1 MELDFG
7 RLCLKCMEFSMGN
20 GRCAKCGT
28 KRGFGNGQFGAL
40 TPGVILHGTYLIGG
54 MLGQGGFG
62 ITYLGLDLSRGVK
75 VAVKEFMPANEGMR
89 SPGKLEVHPVR
100 RENFEYGLNRFYDEA
115 RTVHKYRGHPN
126 IIHIYKLFRENGTAY
141 YVMEYLDGMDMNR
154 FLQKNG
160 GKLDFSRT
168 MQIVLPVMDA
178 LERVHQDYVIHRD
191 ISPDNIF
198 VGKTVKL
205 LDFGAARAAYGNQ
218 NRSLSVILKQ
228 GYAPVEQYS
237 SRGRQGPWTDVYALS
252 ATMYRALTGKVIP
265 DAPSRLKKDEIED
278 IRVLAPEMPFY
289 SARAV
294 MKGLAVKAQNRYS
307 SIREFRC
314 EVMGESF
321 SGKGK
326 RDFLPAVRIYGLKGI
341 YAGNSLTLTDSL
353 IMGRSAADCQL
364 VFPEGTAGI
373 SRLHCGLF
381 IDRNEQE
388 VILQDMNSTY
398 GTFLNGK
405 RLVRGE
411 AARIKNRDRVMVGYG
426 QVFEI
431 EF

>member
-1 MELDFG
+1 MKLDFD
-7 RLCLKCMEFSMGN
+7 RLCLKCMEFSMVN
-20 GRCAKCGT
+20 GRCARCGT
-28 KRGFGNGQFGAL
+28 KRGFGNGQAGAL
-40 TPGVILHGTYLIGG
+40 PPGVILHGSYLIGG
-54 MLGQGGFG
+54 ILGQGGFG
-62 ITYLGLDLSRGVK
+62 ITYLGLDLVRGVK

-89 SPGKLEVHPVR
+89 PPGKLEVYPAR
-100 RENFEYGLNRFYDEA
+100 WESFEYGLNRFYDEA
-115 RTVHKYRGHPN
+115 RTVHKYREHPN

-141 YVMEYLDGMDMNR
+141 YVMEYLDGMDMGR

-160 GKLDFSRT
+160 GKLNFSQT
-168 MQIVLPVMDA
+168 MQIALPVMDA

-198 VGKTVKL
+198 IGKTVKL
-205 LDFGAARAAYGNQ
+205 LDFGAAREAYGNQ
-218 NRSLSVILKQ
+218 NKSLSVILKQ
-228 GYAPVEQYS
+228 GYAPAEQYS

-252 ATMYRALTGKVIP
+252 ATMYRAVTGKVIP
-265 DAPSRLKKDEIED
+265 DALNRLKKDEIRD
-278 IRVLAPEMPFY
+278 IRALVPEMPLY
-289 SARAV
+289 SAEAV
-294 MKGLAVKAQNRYS
+294 MKGLAVKAENRYS

-314 EVMGESF
+314 ALMGEKF
-321 SGKGK
+321 SGKRGG
-326 RDFLPAVRIYGLKGI
+326 DFLPAVRIYGLKGI
-341 YAGNSLTLTDSL
+341 YAGNSLTVTDSL
-353 IMGRSAADCQL
+353 MVGRSAADCQL
-364 VFPEGTAGI
+364 VFPDGTAGI

-381 IDRNEQE
+381 IDRKEQE

-411 AARIKNRDRVMVGYG
+411 AARVKNRDRVMVGDG

>member
-1 MELDFG
+1 MKLDFD
-7 RLCLKCMEFSMGN
+7 RLCLKCMEFSMIN
-20 GRCAKCGT
+20 GRCTKCRAKA
-28 KRGFGNGQFGAL
+28 GFGNGSSGAL
-40 TPGVILHGTYLIGG
+40 PPGVILHGAYLIGG

-62 ITYLGLDLSRGVK
+62 ITYLGLDLNRGVK

-89 SPGKLEVHPVR
+89 LPGTLEVRPAR

-115 RTVHKYRGHPN
+115 RTVHKYREHPN

-141 YVMEYLDGMDMNR
+141 YVMEYLDGVDMNR

-160 GKLDFSRT
+160 GKLDFSQT
-168 MQIVLPVMDA
+168 MQIALPVMDA

-198 VGKTVKL
+198 VGKTAKL
-205 LDFGAARAAYGNQ
+205 LDFGAARAAYENQ
-218 NRSLSVILKQ
+218 NKSLSVILKQ
-228 GYAPVEQYS
+228 GYAPAEQYS

-252 ATMYRALTGKVIP
+252 ATMYRALSGEVIP
-265 DAPSRLKKDEIED
+265 DAPSRLKKDKIRD
-278 IRVLAPEMPFY
+278 IRMLAPEIPLY
-289 SARAV
+289 SAKAV
-294 MKGLAVKAQNRYS
+294 MKGLAVKAENRYS

-314 EVMGESF
+314 ALTGESF
-321 SGKGK
+321 SGKG
-326 RDFLPAVRIYGLKGI
+326 RGDFLPAVRIYGLNGI
-341 YAGNSLTLTDSL
+341 YAGSSLTVTDSL
-353 IMGRSAADCQL
+353 MVGRSAADCQL

-381 IDRNEQE
+381 IDRGDQE

-405 RLVRGE
+405 RLARGE
-411 AARIKNRDRVMVGYG
+411 AARIKNRDRIMVGNG
-426 QVFEI
+426 QVFEV